1 MLVKLSMFRKVVTNC
16 VLIGE
21 QRIMVV
27 FSFQFMKEM
36 GEKRFWFLKTKNVK
50 IYISNVFHS
59 VLLNDF

>member
-36 GEKRFWFLKTKNVK
+36 GEKRFWFLKTQNVK
-50 IYISNVFHS
+50 IK
-59 VLLNDF
+59 

>member
-36 GEKRFWFLKTKNVK
+36 GGKRFWFLKAQNVK
-50 IYISNVFHS
+50 IK
-59 VLLNDF
+59 